1 MVNKFNN
8 LIFIVGV
15 GRSGT
20 SLLHSILN
28 AHSKVCFLPE
38 TKFLRNYVLKK
49 NLKVTESNYKKI
61 SNQLNNDKRFNRL
74 KIDSGE
80 ILKVNHTMYDIYQNI
95 LKIKSNNQNKS
106 NIGDKDPKLI
116 EKINRLHHFFPNS
129 KIIHIIRDP
138 RDVVLSRTKAKWSQK
153 HPFYFHAIIYYIQ
166 LSLGIKSGRSK
177 YEENYIEVLYENLI
191 KNPDYELL
199 RIIKFLNLDFEKSML
214 NFKDSSKELVSKD
227 ELEWKKETFLPI
239 KKNNY
244 NKWKVDLTNFQSFII
259 ESICFFHIKKFNY
272 KNEIKFL
279 SFKMLFV
286 LIIQPFLFLLKML
299 YRLKLKC

>member
-1 MVNKFNN
+1 M
-8 LIFIVGV
+8 IFILGV

-20 SLLHSILN
+20 SLLQSILN
-28 AHSKVCFLPE
+28 SHSKICFLPE
-38 TKFLRNYVLKK
+38 TKFLTSYVLKK
-49 NLKVTESNYKKI
+49 NFKITKSNYKKI
-61 SNQLNNDKRFNRL
+61 TNQFKSDKRLKRL
-74 KIDSGE
+74 KIDLDE
-80 ILKVNHTMYDIYQNI
+80 ALQINNTMYDIYQYI
-95 LKIKSNNQNKS
+95 LETKLINQNKS

-153 HPFYFHAIIYYIQ
+153 YPFYFHAIIYYMQ
-166 LSLGIKSGRSK
+166 LSLGIKSGRNK
-177 YEENYIEVLYENLI
+177 YKENYIEVLYENLI

-199 RIIKFLNLDFEKSML
+199 RVMKFLNLDFEKSML
-214 NFKDSSKELVSKD
+214 NFKDSSKELVSED

-239 KKNNY
+239 KKNNF
-244 NKWKVDLTNFQSFII
+244 NKWKLGLTNFQSFII

-286 LIIQPFLFLLKML
+286 LIIQPFLFLLNIL

>member
-1 MVNKFNN
+1 M
-8 LIFIVGV
+8 IFILGV

-20 SLLHSILN
+20 SLLQSILN
-28 AHSKVCFLPE
+28 SHSKISFLPE
-38 TKFLRNYVLKK
+38 TKFLRSYVLKK
-49 NLKVTESNYKKI
+49 NFKITKSNYKKI
-61 SNQLNNDKRFNRL
+61 TSQFKSDKRLKRL
-74 KIDSGE
+74 KIDLDE
-80 ILKVNHTMYDIYQNI
+80 ALQINNTMYDIYQYI
-95 LKIKSNNQNKS
+95 LETKLINQNKS

-153 HPFYFHAIIYYIQ
+153 YPFYFHAIIYYMQ

-177 YEENYIEVLYENLI
+177 YKENYIEVLYENLI
-191 KNPDYELL
+191 KNPDYELS
-199 RIIKFLNLDFEKSML
+199 RIIKFLNLDLKKNML
-214 NFKDSSKELVSKD
+214 NFKESSKELVSED

-239 KKNNY
+239 KKNNF
-244 NKWKVDLTNFQSFII
+244 NKWKLGLTNFQSFII

-272 KNEIKFL
+272 KNEIKLL

-286 LIIQPFLFLLKML
+286 LIIQPFLFLLNIL

>member
-1 MVNKFNN
+1 M
-8 LIFIVGV
+8 IFILGV

-20 SLLHSILN
+20 SLLQSILN
-28 AHSKVCFLPE
+28 SHSRICFLPE
-38 TKFLRNYVLKK
+38 TKFLRSYVLKK
-49 NLKVTESNYKKI
+49 NFKITKSNYKKI
-61 SNQLNNDKRFNRL
+61 TNQFKSDKRLKRL
-74 KIDSGE
+74 KIDLDE
-80 ILKVNHTMYDIYQNI
+80 ALQINNTMYDIYHYI
-95 LKIKSNNQNKS
+95 LETKLINQNKS

-153 HPFYFHAIIYYIQ
+153 YPFYFHAIIYYMQ
-166 LSLGIKSGRSK
+166 LSLGIKSGRNK
-177 YEENYIEVLYENLI
+177 YKENYIEVLYENLI
-191 KNPDYELL
+191 KNPDYELS

-214 NFKDSSKELVSKD
+214 DFKDSSKQLVSED

-239 KKNNY
+239 KKNNF
-244 NKWKVDLTNFQSFII
+244 NKWKLGLTNFQIFII
-259 ESICFFHIKKFNY
+259 ESICFFYIKKFNY

-286 LIIQPFLFLLKML
+286 LIIQPFLFLLNIL